1 MSLKGRVAL
10 VTGASRGIGR
20 AIALGLAADG
30 ADIAVNY
37 RREDA
42 DAERTVAEIKAL
54 GRRAVAF
61 KASVDV
67 IEDDAAMIERVQR
80 ELGPLSILINNAGIA
95 SRGNTVAD
103 TDLAEMARVVGVH
116 AFAPFYLSKLVLPQ
130 MRSQKRGDIVMIS
143 SVATLGFAARG
154 APYNMGKAALE
165 ALAFTLAKEER
176 PHNIYVNVVAPPL
189 TDTDMGQRLA
199 KARGVAQ
206 IHDLDSKAP
215 FGHVCAPEDIA
226 NVVRYLV
233 SERNTYVSG
242 EKITVHGAADA
253 SGFA

>member
-1 MSLKGRVAL
+1 MSLNGRVAL

-20 AIALGLAADG
+20 AIALGLATDG

-42 DAERTVAEIKAL
+42 DAERTVSEVKAL

-67 IEDDAAMIERVQR
+67 IEEDAAMIERVQR
-80 ELGPLSILINNAGIA
+80 ELGAISILVNNAGIA

-103 TDLAEMARVVGVH
+103 TDPLEMARVVGVH

-130 MRSQKRGDIVMIS
+130 MRGQKRGDIIMIS

-165 ALAFTLAKEER
+165 ALAFTCLL
-176 PHNIYVNVVAPPL
+176 Y
-189 TDTDMGQRLA
+189 TSD
-199 KARGVAQ
+199 
-206 IHDLDSKAP
+206 
-215 FGHVCAPEDIA
+215 
-226 NVVRYLV
+226 
-233 SERNTYVSG
+233 
-242 EKITVHGAADA
+242 AADE
-253 SGFA
+253 